1 MLTPRRLRLF
11 GAVVLAL
18 ASSLGAA
25 GVAAA
30 APPPAVV
37 TGAVTAFAST
47 SATVTGAVNPNGQ
60 PTSSYFEYGRNT
72 HYGSK
77 TAATDAGTGTAAVGV
92 SATITD
98 LAPSMTYHYRFVAA
112 NGSGVSH
119 GADGTFT
126 TSPAPAPDVATGG
139 ASGVSATAATLTGAV
154 NPNGRPT
161 SWFFEYGTS
170 AGYGSRTPAQN
181 AGASTTA
188 VGVSAPV
195 ARLQTG
201 RTYHFRLV
209 AQSDGGTSRGGDQTF
224 TPAAA
229 PAATTRGASSV
240 SAGGARLSGVVHP
253 NGQETSWHFDYG
265 TSTDY
270 GSSTPARRAGSGT
283 RSSGVSESISGLAS
297 GTTYHFRL
305 VASNAS
311 GTTVGADQAFTTV
324 GAPVAQTGGAQAIGT
339 TTATMTGA
347 VDPKNHTTGWYFE
360 YGLTAGY
367 GTRTPWQRADAN
379 TGNRPVS
386 AVLAGLAPG
395 TTYHYR
401 IVAASSAGTSRGVDV
416 AFTTVAN
423 WVTVKAQGLEA
434 VYGRFVMLTGAAS
447 TGQPGVSVAVLAQ
460 KFGDGSF
467 TTVAT
472 VLTGA
477 GGRWTYLAQPT
488 IRTTYEAS
496 ANGVTSSNVTVGVRP
511 AVSLRLIRRAR
522 LSTHVGA
529 GTSFAGRFVQLQR
542 LSHGRWKTLKRARLN
557 ARSSAAFRAAVLPKG
572 RSTVRIAMSVNQAG
586 PGFLAGFSRK
596 LTYRR

>member
-1 MLTPRRLRLF
+1 MLRLL
-11 GAVVLAL
+11 GAGVLAL
-18 ASSLGAA
+18 ACSLAAA

-30 APPPAVV
+30 ASPPAVV

-47 SATVTGAVNPNGQ
+47 SATVTGALNPNGQ
-60 PTSSYFEYGRNT
+60 PTSWYVEYGRNT
-72 HYGSK
+72 HYGSR
-77 TAATDAGTGTAAVGV
+77 TPAADAGAGTAAVGV
-92 SATITD
+92 SATISD
-98 LAPSMTYHYRFVAA
+98 LAPSTTYHYRFVAA
-112 NGSGVSH
+112 NGSGASH
-119 GADGTFT
+119 GADGAFT

-139 ASGVSATAATLTGAV
+139 ASGVSATSATLTGAV

-161 SWFFEYGTS
+161 TWFFEYGPST
-170 AGYGSRTPAQN
+170 GYGSRTPSQN
-181 AGASTTA
+181 AGSSTTA

-229 PAATTRGASSV
+229 PSATTRGAGAV
-240 SAGGARLSGVVHP
+240 SAGGARLNGVVDP

-265 TSTDY
+265 TSTGY
-270 GSSTPARRAGSGT
+270 GSSTPARSAGSGT
-283 RSSGVSESISGLAS
+283 RSTGVSESISGLAS

-324 GAPVAQTGGAQAIGT
+324 GAPVAQTGGAQNVGT

-360 YGLTAGY
+360 YGATAGY

-386 AVLAGLAPG
+386 AVLSGLTPG

-401 IVAASSAGTSRGVDV
+401 IVAASSAGTSRGADV

-434 VYGRFVMLTGAAS
+434 VYGRYVMLTGAAS
-447 TGQPGVSVAVLAQ
+447 TAQPGVNVTVLAQ
-460 KFGDGSF
+460 RFGDGSF

-477 GGRWTYLAQPT
+477 GGRWTYLAQPA
-488 IRTTYEAS
+488 IGTTYQAS
-496 ANGVTSSNVTVGVRP
+496 ANGVTSSTVTVGVRP
-511 AVSLRLIRRAR
+511 AVSLRLTRRAR
-522 LSTHVGA
+522 FSTHVGA

-542 LSHGRWKTLKRARLN
+542 LSHGRWKTVKRARLN
-557 ARSSAAFRAAVLPKG
+557 GRSSATFRAAVLPKG

-586 PGFLAGFSRK
+586 PGYLAGFSRK